1 MNEAIKKFKISNM
14 PDSYTAFLIPGSIM
28 VFIVGGGLT
37 LCSLGLSAYIPDVLI
52 GWIAFILII
61 LGFGTPFLICA
72 GMKAEITYDGKHIK
86 VNSVLKKQE
95 IDLEHVKSITYWHEP
110 GSGRHRV
117 DGITVE
123 FTFYKGEDDEE
134 KTIELYDTLGSG
146 DDDRTDIDKL
156 IKGDHSDFPLLLLYD
171 DIIEMYPDKKAEED
185 KEED

>member
-1 MNEAIKKFKISNM
+1 MNDAIRKFKISNM
-14 PDSYTAFLIPGSIM
+14 PDTYMTYLIPFSVM
-28 VFIVGGGLT
+28 VFIVGGGL
-37 LCSLGLSAYIPDVLI
+37 LLGGAASSGSLPEALI
-52 GWIAFILII
+52 GILAIILIF
-61 LGFGTPFLICA
+61 LGFGMPFLVSA
-72 GMKAEITYDGKHIK
+72 GMKAEIEYDGKHIK

>member
-14 PDSYTAFLIPGSIM
+14 PDSYTTFLIPVSIM

-37 LCSLGLSAYIPDVLI
+37 LCSLGFSASIPDVLI

-61 LGFGTPFLICA
+61 LGFGTPSLIGA

-95 IDLEHVKSITYWHEP
+95 IDLEHVKSIKYWHEP

-117 DGITVE
+117 DGITME

-134 KTIELYDTLGSG
+134 KTIELYDSLGTG

-171 DIIEMYPDKKAEED
+171 DIIEMYPDKKAEEEE
-185 KEED
+185 KED

>member
-14 PDSYTAFLIPGSIM
+14 PDAYTAFLIPGSIM

-86 VNSVLKKQE
+86 VVPHGQVLTNEEMETIVNQLFSCSNVNYTPDGRSVLNILPQND
-95 IDLEHVKSITYWHEP
+95 IEH
-110 GSGRHRV
+110 
-117 DGITVE
+117 
-123 FTFYKGEDDEE
+123 
-134 KTIELYDTLGSG
+134 LLG
-146 DDDRTDIDKL
+146 
-156 IKGDHSDFPLLLLYD
+156 
-171 DIIEMYPDKKAEED
+171 
-185 KEED
+185 

>member
-14 PDSYTAFLIPGSIM
+14 PDSYTAFLLPVSIM

-37 LCSLGLSAYIPDVLI
+37 LCSLGFSASIPDVLI

-61 LGFGTPFLICA
+61 LGFGTPVLIGA

-95 IDLEHVKSITYWHEP
+95 IDLEHVKSINYWHEP

>member
-14 PDSYTAFLIPGSIM
+14 PDAYKTFLIPGSIM

-37 LCSLGLSAYIPDVLI
+37 LYSLGFSASIPDVLI

>member
-14 PDSYTAFLIPGSIM
+14 PDSYTAFLISGSIV
-28 VFIVGGGLT
+28 VFIVGGGL
-37 LCSLGLSAYIPDVLI
+37 LLSGAAISGSLPEALI
-52 GWIAFILII
+52 GILAIVLII
-61 LGFGTPFLICA
+61 LGFGMPFLVSA

>member
-1 MNEAIKKFKISNM
+1 MNEARKPFKISNM
-14 PDSYTAFLIPGSIM
+14 PDSYTSFLIFVSVLI
-28 VFIVGGGLT
+28 FICGGGLT
-37 LCSLGLSAYIPDVLI
+37 LCSLGLSASIPDALI
-52 GWIAFILII
+52 GILAIVLII
-61 LGFGTPFLICA
+61 LGFGLPFMIGA

-95 IDLEHVKSITYWHEP
+95 IDLEHVKSIRYWHEP

-117 DGITVE
+117 DGITME